1 VVTIKQKQRQL
12 YFLGYYK
19 GEIDGVWGA
28 KSKSATEE
36 FQADFG
42 LEVDGDFG
50 AKTEEKTIVV
60 IKSIQAVVGAEVD
73 GIAGSDTTTAT
84 RVWQKKNS
92 LTADGVAGVKTRE
105 KIGIK
110 TVDFWSTIKHFK
122 KSEFACKCGGK
133 YCNGYPVDINHT
145 LIRVAE
151 RAREHFGMPITVS
164 SGIRCKTHNANVGGV
179 SNSRHKLGKAM
190 DFSVQGVTATKV
202 LAWVKKQPEIRY
214 TYAIDGYYVHMD
226 VN

>member
-1 VVTIKQKQRQL
+1 MTIKQKQRQL
-12 YFLGYYK
+12 YFLGYYDGK
-19 GEIDGVWGA
+19 IDGAWGA
-28 KSKSATEE
+28 KSKSATME

-50 AKTEEKTIVV
+50 AITEAKTITV

-73 GIAGSDTTTAT
+73 GIAGDNTTTAT
-84 RVWQKKNS
+84 KAWQKKNN
-92 LTADGVAGVKTRE
+92 LTADGIAGPKTRE
-105 KIGIK
+105 RIGIK

-133 YCNGYPVDINHT
+133 YCNGYPVEINHT

-151 RAREHFGMPITVS
+151 RVREHFGKPIIVS
-164 SGIRCKTHNANVGGV
+164 SGIRCNRHNANVGGV
-179 SNSRHKLGKAM
+179 SNSKHKLGKAM
-190 DFSVQGVTATKV
+190 DFRVEGVTGSTV
-202 LAWVKKQPEIRY
+202 LAWVKKQPEID
-214 TYAIDGYYVHMD
+214 YAYNIDGYYVHMD

>member
-1 VVTIKQKQRQL
+1 MTVKQKQRQL
-12 YFLGYYK
+12 YFLGYYN

-28 KSKSATEE
+28 KSKSATKE

-42 LEVDGDFG
+42 LEADGVFG
-50 AKTEEKTIVV
+50 AQTEAKSITV
-60 IKSIQAVVGAEVD
+60 IKSIQAVIGAKVD
-73 GIAGSDTTTAT
+73 GIAGSETTTEL
-84 RVWQKKNS
+84 RVWQKNNG
-92 LTADGVAGVKTRE
+92 LTADGIAGVKTRE

-110 TVDFWSTIKHFK
+110 TVDFWSTIKYFK

-164 SGIRCKTHNANVGGV
+164 SGIRDEKWNRIQGGV

-190 DFSVQGVTATKV
+190 DFSVQGVTATEV

-214 TYAIDGYYVHMD
+214 TYAIDSYYVHMD